1 MVVVNWIG
9 ILFGEYEIKHDEAVL
24 RQSFASILL
33 QSLFFTDHEEDARMP
48 VVENVIE
55 KLGLPGAVS
64 FLGYVLYLPE
74 DHDFLAQI
82 EHSNGGVMRIFEAD
96 PKLAKIYDNIEVVDR
111 ASDDCGQVAEPWM
124 LFDIGGKYLAAPID

>member
-1 MVVVNWIG
+1 
-9 ILFGEYEIKHDEAVL
+9 
-24 RQSFASILL
+24 
-33 QSLFFTDHEEDARMP
+33 MP

-55 KLGLPGAVS
+55 KPGLPWDVS
-64 FLGYVLYLPE
+64 FLGYLLYQPE

-96 PKLAKIYDNIEVVDR
+96 PKLAKIYEDIEVVDR

>member
-1 MVVVNWIG
+1 
-9 ILFGEYEIKHDEAVL
+9 
-24 RQSFASILL
+24 
-33 QSLFFTDHEEDARMP
+33 MP
-48 VVENVIE
+48 VENTETKNVIE
-55 KLGLPGAVS
+55 KLGLPGDVS
-64 FLGYVLYLPE
+64 FLGYVLYQPE